1 MIHIAK
7 TYDQTR
13 QREHTLSLLFLL
25 KPRAPCAPLP
35 ASFLLS
41 IQLSRSSGLAST
53 EPTLPILFLFTFFP
67 ISAQVS
73 PIFHIAYI
81 TLLGFLALLR
91 PFSTL
96 SPIPSPVSRNCV
108 CVTLCVSRSPTGWQD
123 IEIDTRLLT
132 AQLVLVHE
140 DRDQARHAPQLG
152 RNLACGTANE
162 ARAKRATSLVTAHAN
177 LGALFKQ

>member
-1 MIHIAK
+1 MIRRDKENTHSL
-7 TYDQTR
+7 YCSYLN
-13 QREHTLSLLFLL
+13 RERLALPSLLPFYYLYNYLDRLGWHLL
-25 KPRAPCAPLP
+25 NQH
-35 ASFLLS
+35 F
-41 IQLSRSSGLAST
+41 QYF
-53 EPTLPILFLFTFFP
+53 FLFTFFP

-96 SPIPSPVSRNCV
+96 SPIPSPVSRHCV

-132 AQLVLVHE
+132 AQLVLVQE